1 MIVLTQP
8 QIESLKAGLIPTD
21 LALSF
26 QRDINYMIELN
37 GYCLISIYE
46 NGDADVIDES
56 ELSDDDLSNISSQAT
71 LLRLR

>member
-1 MIVLTQP
+1 MIILTP
-8 QIESLKAGLIPTD
+8 AQIESLKAGLIPTD
-21 LALSF
+21 IQLSF

-37 GYCLISIYE
+37 GYCLISIYD

-56 ELSDDDLSNISSQAT
+56 ELSDDDLSNIRSQST